1 MLDDS
6 AQALEA
12 KERFRQGETSFVE
25 FSGTMDEL
33 RRTGKDRNEPK
44 RPTAGPERAR
54 LSVAAS
60 AASLPVS
67 TSSARDSWG
76 PRDTPSE
83 GRGKLGGSGKDPLTT
98 GLKRPVSSSGVLT
111 KLGGRL
117 SGFTISSNTGQA
129 SSPVVVRAR
138 SSGSGGRRKSP
149 RRGFGS
155 PRKYAGSEP
164 GGGGTG
170 SGWHPWSTSRNASAG
185 ANQLSLE
192 CRGASPG
199 DTPVTGVAGVD
210 HGGGDGDEG
219 AREGSVL
226 ASQPL
231 TGSEIDNMSSISTTS
246 TLVIDLVSRVEK
258 IEDTLAKVVDV
269 CTYPTRRRGRSGSN
283 ASRRARL
290 ENASSPDSGGGSGSG
305 GSEPSSNTNEGSVDV
320 DVLNLQQDTEEQLR
334 EVWGRLRQ
342 LTIRSESIKA
352 TGARSVSAPADAAA
366 VVAGP
371 RVTSA
376 ALVAGPRSP
385 PSTLVK
391 RKSGKFS
398 AAAIAGSAEGGVAG
412 GGSLRGGV
420 PASELPAGD
429 DDDEA
434 LEILKPAAPSSQ
446 PGSSSSGMPAVD
458 QDGSTVASAR
468 SGAVVPS
475 GFEREEKGEG
485 GEHDAAEREER
496 GRKEGASDGGGEEVR
511 DVGLGN
517 APEDRE
523 SGVGVLR
530 RERPI
535 RLSTITELAP

>member
-12 KERFRQGETSFVE
+12 KDRFRQGETSFVE

-44 RPTAGPERAR
+44 RPTAGPGRAR
-54 LSVAAS
+54 LSVVAS

-83 GRGKLGGSGKDPLTT
+83 GRGKRGGSGKDALTT

-117 SGFTISSNTGQA
+117 SGFASSSNAGQA
-129 SSPVVVRAR
+129 SSPVVDRAR
-138 SSGSGGRRKSP
+138 SGGSGGRRKSP

-155 PRKYAGSEP
+155 PRKYASSEP

-185 ANQLSLE
+185 ASHLSLE
-192 CRGASPG
+192 RRGSSPG
-199 DTPVTGVAGVD
+199 DTPVGGVAGVD
-210 HGGGDGDEG
+210 HGGGDGNER

-246 TLVIDLVSRVEK
+246 TLVIDLVSRLEK

-269 CTYPTRRRGRSGSN
+269 CTYPTRRRGHSGRNS
-283 ASRRARL
+283 SRRARL

-305 GSEPSSNTNEGSVDV
+305 GSEPSSNINEGSVDV
-320 DVLNLQQDTEEQLR
+320 DVLSLQQDTEEQLR
-334 EVWGRLRQ
+334 EVRGRLRQ
-342 LTIRSESIKA
+342 LTIRSESVKA
-352 TGARSVSAPADAAA
+352 MGARSLSAPADAAA

-371 RVTSA
+371 GATSA
-376 ALVAGPRSP
+376 PLVAGPRSP
-385 PSTLVK
+385 PSTLAK

-398 AAAIAGSAEGGVAG
+398 AAAIAGSAGGGVAG
-412 GGSLRGGV
+412 GGSLRGGM

-434 LEILKPAAPSSQ
+434 LEGLKPAAPSSQ

-458 QDGSTVASAR
+458 QDGSTVASAK

-475 GFEREEKGEG
+475 GFEREGKGEE

-496 GRKEGASDGGGEEVR
+496 GRKEDASDGGGEEVR
-511 DVGLGN
+511 DVGLDN
-517 APEDRE
+517 VPEDRE